1 MLADPVVRHGLFR
14 MIAARSA
21 AAALIMFA
29 GVAPVL
35 AQQDETTKTE
45 EKPKESPAERF
56 HLADP
61 NKDGWKAVIDETEV
75 NAPNIPMGDK
85 ATIERILDEGKNRN
99 QVMKHLEHLTKEIGP
114 RLTGS
119 SNAEKANHWCADQY
133 KSWGLTNVQIEEWG
147 TIPVRFDRG
156 PSSGKATVTGTDGT
170 PTTREL
176 QFTTYS
182 WSAGTHGPVTGPV
195 VMMPVSEEAYNEI
208 KSTLK
213 GAWILM
219 PEEEG
224 GGMRRGGAM
233 SARYRAAIEARAK
246 VSEEQV
252 DPSKL
257 EWQDRIIFDGINGF
271 ISSSRSDR
279 VITSSVP
286 GWNKLDA
293 DKINPDIFVT
303 ICKDDY
309 DFIQQQLKDKSDLKL
324 TFDLH
329 HTFTKG
335 PISCY
340 NTIAEIRGT
349 TWPDQVVIVSGHLD
363 SWDGPRSEGCT
374 DNGTG
379 TCTTLETARILM
391 AAGAKPK
398 RTIRFI
404 DWTGEEQGLLGSKAY
419 VTKHKDELVANVS
432 ACLVDDGGTNYD
444 GGLPAAD
451 QMVVMLAAATAPV
464 NNVFYSEQEK
474 KYMNVNIRALKKA
487 DGSPNTRLRVSGGS
501 DHMSFNAVG
510 IPGFFWD
517 ETGRAV
523 YPHTHHT
530 QFDRLDQ
537 AIPEYLVQSST
548 CAAVTAY
555 NLACAETLLPR
566 EIAPPPGSDEDQPR
580 RRRGEQSSTP
590 PAPAADAAKAPGP
603 KGTP

>member
-1 MLADPVVRHGLFR
+1 
-14 MIAARSA
+14 
-21 AAALIMFA
+21 
-29 GVAPVL
+29 
-35 AQQDETTKTE
+35 
-45 EKPKESPAERF
+45 
-56 HLADP
+56 
-61 NKDGWKAVIDETEV
+61 
-75 NAPNIPMGDK
+75 
-85 ATIERILDEGKNRN
+85 
-99 QVMKHLEHLTKEIGP
+99 
-114 RLTGS
+114 
-119 SNAEKANHWCADQY
+119 
-133 KSWGLTNVQIEEWG
+133 
-147 TIPVRFDRG
+147 
-156 PSSGKATVTGTDGT
+156 
-170 PTTREL
+170 
-176 QFTTYS
+176 
-182 WSAGTHGPVTGPV
+182 
-195 VMMPVSEEAYNEI
+195 MMPGSEEAYEAV

-219 PEEEG
+219 PAEEG

-233 SARYRAAIEARAK
+233 AARYRAAIEARAK
-246 VSEEQV
+246 VTEEQV
-252 DPSKL
+252 DPAKL
-257 EWQDRIIFDGINGF
+257 EWQDRIIFDGVNGF
-271 ISSSRSDR
+271 IGSSGSDR

-303 ICKDDY
+303 VCKDD
-309 DFIQQQLKDKSDLKL
+309 FEFLQQQMKDKPDLRV

-419 VTKHKDELVANVS
+419 VAKHKDEVVANVS

-464 NNVFYSEQEK
+464 NNVFYNEQDK

-487 DGSPNTRLRVSGGS
+487 DDTPSTRLRVSGGS

-510 IPGFFWD
+510 VPGFFWD

-566 EIAPPPGSDEDQPR
+566 EIVPAGDSEENRPR
-580 RRRGEQSSTP
+580 RRREEQSTSPAAPAAPADGAKP
-590 PAPAADAAKAPGP
+590 PAPKGAP
-603 KGTP
+603 